1 MPASNWRIGGKIDFT
16 SANYSKRKDLRHT
29 NYRLDLKVAPGIMY
43 HSGPLCDRILYI
55 FSKNSESV
63 SAEEIGT
70 AATPYYAFLDKG
82 LMYGAYEAWSGSGV
96 HLSESGINGFPIKE
110 LSHGAAVQVQWGS
123 LYGDVEYLHSSGSA
137 GEKEVIWFKF
147 PAHRITSHLRYRFA
161 KGSTEHFPADQP
173 PHGHARQMTRMYWDR
188 RYPTES
194 RLPMFTVPTGF
205 SKERLYPFSEYE
217 LIALKENCVVGAERF
232 VF

>member
-1 MPASNWRIGGKIDFT
+1 
-16 SANYSKRKDLRHT
+16 
-29 NYRLDLKVAPGIMY
+29 MY
-43 HSGPLCDRILYI
+43 HSDHYAIDSLI
-55 FSKNSESV
+55 FSAKTANPFQQKRF
-63 SAEEIGT
+63 GT

-96 HLSESGINGFPIKE
+96 HLSESGINGIPIKE

-161 KGSTEHFPADQP
+161 KGSTEHFLRINLSWSRQTNDENVLGQEISNGITTTHVLRFQP
-173 PHGHARQMTRMYWDR
+173 DFRKKGFIRSAR
-188 RYPTES
+188 
-194 RLPMFTVPTGF
+194 
-205 SKERLYPFSEYE
+205 
-217 LIALKENCVVGAERF
+217 I
-232 VF
+232 